1 MPPDS
6 GTPVD
11 ISLVTLRDRRDE
23 ARKKNGHYD
32 VAMLVYKSQLREFA
46 RESGI
51 DFLGA
56 LSRIIQTR
64 TLEPMDLLL
73 WSSACLECI
82 EGGEVPEAAGKE
94 KKQEKIAEKVPNW
107 AKTLCKGGTRLAV
120 PIHRVH
126 FGDLR
131 EIFLLGAYKEP
142 VVPTE
147 RVEGF
152 CDIDYAH
159 DLAFSDSERCLFGD
173 IAVVGWRVD
182 ERKVNSGLLKSEV
195 EKACRKWMQDNGKG
209 WCPKPV
215 RQEMRE
221 TVKADLLKKAL
232 PTRRIFPVIWALT
245 EGWMLIQGPAK
256 VVKSFRAW
264 CKREKF
270 QAETWDPTNCINADM
285 RVWLELLGDHCTDLR
300 LPTAVVVSQSGAADG
315 DELGAGALNDF
326 FLWIAILGCDT
337 GKLCQDRRNLEWSLD
352 GKTILYV
359 PKPEKGIVRVELS
372 GTEHV
377 FHAALAEGGHVA
389 EVRIQ
394 VTELFLPES
403 GQGEAIRETFH
414 LTLSREEGG
423 LEISALGFPKLPDA
437 GDGDDAILAEV
448 YARVETYKRLVE
460 LLQLLLRAYASARI
474 TAWQPVV
481 DAGRRWVG
489 AELEKRYAFDAK
501 TGQGWLFAP
510 QPEVSWV
517 GGKPGEA

>member
-1 MPPDS
+1 MANEAPS
-6 GTPVD
+6 EAVVAI
-11 ISLVTLRDRRDE
+11 ISDLHQHRNKLKQSPNYERLVEPYRI
-23 ARKKNGHYD
+23 
-32 VAMLVYKSQLREFA
+32 QIRELA
-46 RESGI
+46 RESAI
-51 DFLGA
+51 DFISA
-56 LSRIIQTR
+56 LSRMLQTR
-64 TLEPMDLLL
+64 QCDDTEKAV
-73 WSSACLECI
+73 WSAACLDCI

-94 KKQEKIAEKVPNW
+94 PKQEKIAKKVPSW

-120 PIHRVH
+120 PVRPVH
-126 FGDLR
+126 FGNLR

-142 VVPTE
+142 VIHQE
-147 RVEGF
+147 RAEGF

-159 DLAFSDSERCLFGD
+159 DLTFSDSERCLFGD
-173 IAVVGWRVD
+173 VAVVGWRVD

-195 EKACRKWMQDNGKG
+195 EKACRKWMQDNGKN

-232 PTRRIFPVIWALT
+232 PTRRIFPVIWALA
-245 EGWMLIQGPAK
+245 EGWILVQGPKK

-270 QAETWDPTNCINADM
+270 QAETWDPTSCINPDH
-285 RVWLELLGDHCTDLR
+285 RIWLELLGSQCTDLR
-300 LPTAVVVSQSGAADG
+300 LPNAVVVSQSGSADG

-337 GKLCQDRRNLEWSLD
+337 GKLREEGRNLEWSLD

-359 PKPEKGIVRVELS
+359 PKPEKGIIRVELS

-394 VTELFLPES
+394 MTELFLPES
-403 GQGEAIRETFH
+403 EGEAIRETFH

-423 LEISALGFPKLPDA
+423 LEISALGFPKLPESA
-437 GDGDDAILAEV
+437 SGDDAILAEV

-481 DAGRRWVG
+481 DAGRLWVG
-489 AELEKRYAFDAK
+489 AELKRRYAFDAE

-510 QPEVSWV
+510 KEARWGTGV
-517 GGKPGEA
+517 GEA